1 MSLHSMSTRTKV
13 LLLAGCLFVGGL
25 AAGIIVER
33 VTNSSGGDATVT
45 TTAKLNSVQSAGS
58 ASGSTSQTT
67 TPSAD
72 GGTGENEPVGT
83 TSSTSSDPASVV
95 APDAQSSYDT
105 LRRELPGP
113 VAVAVM
119 PVGSSKATLFGS
131 SAPAHGWST
140 TKIPVIAAL
149 MTALGSQP
157 LSYEQQTEVR
167 HAITESSNEAIL
179 ELFHSLERIKGGLG
193 GASEAVEN
201 ELREAGD
208 PYTVVATQ
216 PPPPGAVTTFGQ
228 TEWAPESAAL
238 FFGALDAGCLL
249 SASNTRR
256 ILSLMQQIIPADS
269 WGLGSAGF
277 SHVAFKG
284 GWGPEGGGYLVRQ
297 SGIVD
302 PGTADATAVA
312 IIAHPPPGS
321 SSFDVGTEMLTRTAT
336 WLRRVLRPSSHAIAC
351 H

>member
-1 MSLHSMSTRTKV
+1 MSTRTKV
-13 LLLAGCLFVGGL
+13 LLFAGCLFVGGL

-33 VTNSSGGDATVT
+33 VTNSSGGNATVT
-45 TTAKLNSVQSAGS
+45 TTAKLNSVQPGGSTSGS
-58 ASGSTSQTT
+58 ASHTT

-83 TSSTSSDPASVV
+83 GSSASSDPESVV
-95 APDAQSSYDT
+95 APDAYSSYDT

-119 PVGSSKATLFGS
+119 PVGSLKATLFGS

-149 MTALGSQP
+149 MTALGAQP
-157 LSYEQQTEVR
+157 LSNEQQTEVR

-179 ELFHSLERIKGGLG
+179 ELFHSLERIKGDG
-193 GASEAVEN
+193 GASEAVEH

-249 SASNTRR
+249 SVSNTRR

-302 PGTADATAVA
+302 PGRADATAVA

-336 WLRRVLRPSSHAIAC
+336 WLRSVLRPSSHAIAC